1 MNPAI
6 TVFVVIVV
14 FIIALAVQNASRNA
28 DKAMGI
34 IAKFDGLKLTATHL
48 INGGIKYPIAGLT
61 ARVEDSGTLNRRIT
75 ATRLVTLGVF
85 ALAAK
90 KKQDDREVYLTIE
103 GDNVQILRTVQFKKA
118 PTAGTAARQFAGQ
131 LNLLGRQAAAT
142 PAEPAPVP
150 APEPVSLEA
159 QPRTLGLR
167 APAQPAVVETPTA
180 LYNVVL
186 LNVGDRKIQCIK
198 TIREITPG
206 LGLKEAKDLTE
217 HAPTALALGVDI
229 GYAHQVQ
236 ALLMSAGAHVVVNP
250 A

>member
-1 MNPAI
+1 MNAAVFI
-6 TVFVVIVV
+6 TVVTVV
-14 FIIALAVQNASRNA
+14 FIIAMAVQTAARNA
-28 DKAMGI
+28 DKAAGI
-34 IAKFDGLKLTATHL
+34 IAKFDGLQLTATHL
-48 INGGIKYPIAGLT
+48 INGGIKHPLAGLT

-103 GDNVQILRTVQFKKA
+103 GADVQILRTVQFKKNVA
-118 PTAGTAARQFAGQ
+118 AGTAARQFAGQ
-131 LNLLGRQAAAT
+131 LNLLSRQAAAT
-142 PAEPAPVP
+142 TPAPVA

-167 APAQPAVVETPTA
+167 APAEPAVMESPTA

-186 LNVGDRKIQCIK
+186 LNAGDKKIQCIK

-206 LGLKEAKDLTE
+206 LGLKDAKDLTE
-217 HAPTALALGVDI
+217 HAPSAVALGVDI
-229 GYAHQVQ
+229 SYANQLQ
-236 ALLMSAGAHVVVNP
+236 AKLMAAGAHVAVNP